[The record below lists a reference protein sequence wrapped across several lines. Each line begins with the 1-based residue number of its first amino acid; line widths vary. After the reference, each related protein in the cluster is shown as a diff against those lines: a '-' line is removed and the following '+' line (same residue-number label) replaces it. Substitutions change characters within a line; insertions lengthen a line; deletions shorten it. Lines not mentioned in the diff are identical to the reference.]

1 MRFIG
6 DYPAKADSKG
16 RVFLPAQFR
25 KVMESEGETR
35 LILRP
40 DLFQRCLVLYPESL
54 WLSMLDTLRLRLNR
68 WNSQHQSLLRRF
80 VAEAELVELDGNGR
94 FLISK
99 RKLSFAGIE
108 SEVRFLAVDDHIEV
122 WDRARCEQLL
132 SGDDLLGADLERV
145 MQGLPFDG
153 PALEQNTIN

>member
-40 DLFQRCLVLYPESL
+40 DIFQRCLVLYPESL
-54 WLSMLDTLRLRLNR
+54 WMAMLDSLRSRLNL
-68 WNSQHQSLLRRF
+68 WNRKHQSILRRF
-80 VAEAELVELDGNGR
+80 VAEAEVVELDGNGR

-122 WDRARCEQLL
+122 WDRTRCEEAL
-132 SGDDLLGADLERV
+132 SDDDLLGADLERV
-145 MQGLPFDG
+145 MQGLPLDDEL
-153 PALEQNTIN
+153 PEQTNIN

>member
-40 DLFQRCLVLYPESL
+40 DIFQRCLVLYPESL
-54 WLSMLDTLRLRLNR
+54 WMAMLDSLRSRLNL
-68 WNSQHQSLLRRF
+68 WNRKHQSILRRF
-80 VAEAELVELDGNGR
+80 VAEAEVVELDGNGR

-108 SEVRFLAVDDHIEV
+108 SDVRFLAVDDHIEV
-122 WDRARCEQLL
+122 WDRARCEEAL
-132 SGDDLLGADLERV
+132 SDDDLLGADLERV
-145 MQGLPFDG
+145 MQGLPLDEEL
-153 PALEQNTIN
+153 PEQTNIN

>member
-1 MRFIG
+1 M
-6 DYPAKADSKG
+6 
-16 RVFLPAQFR
+16 
-25 KVMESEGETR
+25 
-35 LILRP
+35 
-40 DLFQRCLVLYPESL
+40 
-54 WLSMLDTLRLRLNR
+54 
-68 WNSQHQSLLRRF
+68 RRF